1 MARITLMGAASAL
14 AVCGLVST
22 AAAQD
27 PSGKPVPARA
37 KRAPAKRA
45 PAKKAAPKQA
55 PAEEAAPKQA
65 PAEEAAPDANCPPG
79 AFCEQQEVTPAPEAP
94 SREEA
99 AAAPEESTAA
109 SEASAAPEQE
119 GTTVVLPPAR
129 EGEDPTK
136 PRTFTYVPDPDGG
149 PGQLIIYEDGAKP
162 KQSQPR
168 IERQWKR
175 EKIEPPPEPNK
186 KKWRRHRK
194 IGLNLRA
201 GGVLLPRENDNSN
214 DIGMGALGMG
224 LRFRPVPGFALELS
238 GDFVGGTD
246 TNGYDRQEIPIAAT
260 MMIYVNPKSLAQFY
274 LMAGAHYAFA
284 RVHSPEPQ
292 GHLADYDSDEYNYF
306 GGQGGMGLEFR
317 VSRLVGINIDGL
329 AFVRTRVDDD
339 QDGAYPEFYDAETQ
353 ESTNSS
359 VAGLLR
365 AGVTFWW

>member
-22 AAAQD
+22 ASAQD
-27 PSGKPVPARA
+27 PSGEPV
-37 KRAPAKRA
+37 RAPAKRAAAKKAPKKA

-55 PAEEAAPKQA
+55 PAEEAA
-65 PAEEAAPDANCPPG
+65 AEEAAPNCPPG
-79 AFCEQQEVTPAPEAP
+79 AFCEQQEVTPAPEAQ
-94 SREEA
+94 SREDA
-99 AAAPEESTAA
+99 AAEPANESTAA
-109 SEASAAPEQE
+109 SETAAGPEQA

-129 EGEDPTK
+129 QGEDPSK

-162 KQSQPR
+162 KQSAPPL
-168 IERQWKR
+168 ERQWKR
-175 EKIEPPPEPNK
+175 EKIEPPPAPDK
-186 KKWRRHRK
+186 KQWRRHRK
-194 IGLNLRA
+194 VGLNLRV
-201 GGVLLPRENDNSN
+201 GGVLLPRENDNSD
-214 DIGMGALGMG
+214 DIGMAGLGMG

-238 GDFVGGTD
+238 GDFIGGTD

-284 RVHSPEPQ
+284 RVESGEPQ
-292 GHLADYDSDEYNYF
+292 AHLADYDADEYNYF